1 MTKEAHLHDDAVLA
15 RAAAALTAGLT
26 TGPGTPEAEV
36 LARAARLAAFIEG
49 GRLTIRP
56 GAFTY
61 RQASADPPRQTT
73 ITAGGKVQI
82 KDSEQFSISVEVD
95 DSKGFAVS
103 GDALTYTTSDP
114 AVVSLQPS
122 ADGFS
127 CLIVGGNPG
136 SAVVTVSDGTIC
148 ATEAVDVVPGDA
160 ATFKITEGAA
170 EPQPP
175 GRSVGL
181 SL

>member
-1 MTKEAHLHDDAVLA
+1 MPHHDDTAGREAAAIAGAISAGAGAPVADALS
-15 RAAAALTAGLT
+15 RAAQFWAWIQGRRITLTASALT
-26 TGPGTPEAEV
+26 
-36 LARAARLAAFIEG
+36 
-49 GRLTIRP
+49 
-56 GAFTY
+56 Y
-61 RQASADPPRQTT
+61 KQASADPPRQT

-103 GDALTYTTSDP
+103 GDALTYTASDP

-136 SAVVTVSDGTIC
+136 SAVVTVSDGTIS

-175 GRSVGL
+175 AVP
-181 SL
+181 